1 MMILSSWLYKYM
13 VNVSLLRQVLL
24 DNRAWVEAQKVI
36 PRVIVPEGFDNVVLL
51 GVRGTG
57 KSAEVFR
64 KMQQLRSQGASWNDM
79 LYLNFEDERLLGF
92 EVGDFNRILEV
103 HAAMTGEAR
112 PPIVFLDEIQNING
126 WEKFARRMAD
136 QKIAC
141 FITGSNAKMHS
152 REIGT
157 TLGGRYLTAVVY
169 PLGFAEAL
177 DFSGVA
183 HDEDAQTSTQVRA
196 AIANAF
202 GKYFRFGGFPEL
214 LKTDPK
220 IADLN
225 SVYQRIYLNDIL
237 ARNRIEDLYAMR
249 FLLRKVAQSVGQPLS
264 FSRLTNLVSE
274 AGAKISKMTLI
285 KYVEYAQDAFLIL
298 SLENF
303 HGKLAQ
309 KVSTPKYYFVDNGLL
324 TINATDADSSLLENM
339 VALQLLR
346 TYGLQEQ
353 VFYYKDNVEVDFY
366 VPEAETAIQ
375 VCMTLQGNPQT
386 LKRELGAL
394 VKLSQA
400 YPCKR
405 LLVVTQDEEGIQ
417 EYQGKK
423 IEVLPAWKWLLRNT
437 KFKK

>member
-1 MMILSSWLYKYM
+1 MMILSNGLNKIM
-13 VNVSLLRQVLL
+13 VNAELLRQILV

-36 PRVIVPEGFDNVVLL
+36 PRDIVPESGDNVVLL
-51 GVRGTG
+51 GVRGAG
-57 KSAEVFR
+57 KSAELFR
-64 KMQQLRSQGASWNDM
+64 KMQLLRSQGTSWNDM
-79 LYLNFEDERLLGF
+79 LYLNFADERLLGF

-103 HAAMTGEAR
+103 HASRTGESR
-112 PPIVFLDEIQNING
+112 PPILFLDEIQNING

-141 FITGSNAKMHS
+141 FITGSNAKMLS

-157 TLGGRYLTAVVY
+157 TLGGRYRSVMVY
-169 PLGFAEAL
+169 PLSFDEAL

-183 HDEDAQTSTQVRA
+183 HDENAQTSTQGRA
-196 AIANAF
+196 VIANAF
-202 GKYFRFGGFPEL
+202 GKYFHFGGFPEL
-214 LKTDPK
+214 QKIDPK
-220 IADLN
+220 IAYLN

-249 FLLRKVAQSVGQPLS
+249 FLLRKIAQSVGQSVS

-274 AGAKISKMTLI
+274 AGAKIAKMTLI
-285 KYVEYAQDAFLIL
+285 KYVEYARDAFLIL

-353 VFYYKDNVEVDFY
+353 VFYYKDSVEVDFY

-375 VCMTLQGNPQT
+375 VCMTLKGNPQT

-394 VKLSQA
+394 VKLSQS

-405 LLVVTQDEEGIQ
+405 LLVVTRDEEGIQ
-417 EYQGKK
+417 EYQGKR
-423 IEVLPAWKWLLRNT
+423 IEVLPAWKWLLE
-437 KFKK
+437 KHY